1 MFLDDNSGP
10 DHSKGVF
17 IGVTVTFIIA
27 SILVVTRLVSRFGI
41 IKHSGKDDYLI
52 ILAWVSKLA
61 CFYSIL
67 WVICA
72 LK

>member
-27 SILVVTRLVSRFGI
+27 TIFLVTRLVSRFGI
-41 IKHSGKDDYLI
+41 VKHSGKDDYII
-52 ILAWVSKLA
+52 ILAWVS
-61 CFYSIL
+61 
-67 WVICA
+67 
-72 LK
+72 